1 MITCTHKDVFSPI
14 QLVCLIFLKWL
25 RSRITHQTLLIP
37 FGITNAQMRGFIFC
51 EAIQTISNYFLNI
64 LDSNASF
71 AQNIFK
77 KKHAAIWMKNQDTA
91 RHESKLNNH

>member
-1 MITCTHKDVFSPI
+1 
-14 QLVCLIFLKWL
+14 
-25 RSRITHQTLLIP
+25 
-37 FGITNAQMRGFIFC
+37 MRGFIFC

-91 RHESKLNNH
+91 RHESKLNKH